1 MTSDRTARA
10 LALLGFFI
18 AALAVGLTVRYNTWA
33 AWATDS
39 GAYISAGRAW
49 ARGELFTPATFIFW
63 APWAGN
69 GQVEFPLGHV
79 EGPIKGTITGQYPLG
94 YPLLIAAAFR
104 LGGDLAPHLIS
115 PLFTGVL
122 AWCAFLLGRLMAT
135 AWAGVL
141 AALMIA
147 ATPVVLGHA
156 VMPFS
161 DVPAAALWALA
172 WLMSVRPG
180 YTAALASGAAAAFAV
195 MTRPNLAPLA
205 VVIAATVTFAD
216 YTGWKRAL
224 GRLVAFGILGSLGP
238 GLVLWSQA
246 VLYGH
251 PLQSGYRVPM
261 SSFFS
266 LERVAY
272 NAGLY
277 PRMLAAL
284 HSWLA
289 LAGLAFV
296 PFGVRRMRSSPEA
309 YTRGL
314 LVWSAV
320 GLIVVNYALY
330 LPYLTYVGWFW
341 LRFLL
346 PALLALF
353 LLLAAGLDDLR
364 LWLQRRWKWLAYAA
378 LIPGLVVPWFG
389 EKEIR
394 PQVGYERI
402 HMMERYLAEVLPPNA
417 VVLTYAHGGAIAAA
431 TGRPIIRIDYI
442 EGDALDRVVRALQRR
457 GYRPVYVFDV
467 AVEGPFVGER
477 FRKSELGR
485 LTWPARAE
493 LTSVTSIVYY
503 DLADREAF
511 FSGERWP
518 TDILVDGRSTHG
530 NVIWQD
536 IRGEHERVILPTL
549 QDTAWFRTWLDAT
562 YRDRLGRA
570 AAVAAVDPADAM
582 RWFRR
587 YLRFRVH
594 GCSHPSA
601 TSRVWQQLASGG
613 APPLC
618 GAPDAVEFPPE
629 NESSDFL
636 RELTEKLR
644 DRPVRQPPTHVD
656 ALGEVVWMQ
665 RYIEARVNGC
675 SHDGAV
681 AAIERQIGGAPEA
694 GCHVPGEMRG
704 AGR

>member
-1 MTSDRTARA
+1 LTTDRTARA
-10 LALLGFFI
+10 LALLAFFI
-18 AALAVGLTVRYNTWA
+18 AALAVGLTIRHNTWA

-49 ARGELFTPATFIFW
+49 ERGELFTPATFVFW
-63 APWAGN
+63 APWAAN

-79 EGPIKGTITGQYPLG
+79 QGPSKGTITGQYPLG
-94 YPLLIAAAFR
+94 YPLLIAVAFR
-104 LGGDLAPHLIS
+104 TGGDLAPHLVT
-115 PLFTGVL
+115 PLLTGVL
-122 AWCAFLLGRLMAT
+122 AWCAFLLGRLMAS

-141 AALMIA
+141 GALMIA

-161 DVPAAALWALA
+161 DVPAAAFWALA

-180 YTAALASGAAAAFAV
+180 LMAALASGAAAAFAV
-195 MTRPNLAPLA
+195 MIRPNLAPLA
-205 VVIAATVTFAD
+205 VVIAATVMFAD
-216 YTGWKRAL
+216 YTEWRRAL
-224 GRLVAFGILGSLGP
+224 VRLVAFGVLGSLGP
-238 GLVLWSQA
+238 ALVLWSQA
-246 VLYGH
+246 ALYGH

-266 LERVAY
+266 LERVPY

-277 PRMLAAL
+277 PRMLAEL
-284 HSWLA
+284 HSWFA
-289 LAGLAFV
+289 FAGLAFV

-314 LVWSAV
+314 LVLSAV

-353 LLLAAGLDDLR
+353 LLLAAGLDHLR
-364 LWLQRRWKWLAYAA
+364 LSLQPRWGRLAHAA
-378 LIPGLVVPWFG
+378 LLPGLIIPWFG
-389 EKEIR
+389 EEQIR
-394 PQVGYERI
+394 PQVGYERM
-402 HMMERYLAEVLPPNA
+402 HMMERYLPEVLPRNA

-431 TGRPIIRIDYI
+431 TGRPIVRIDYV
-442 EGDALDRVVRALQRR
+442 EGEALDQVIRSLQRR

-467 AVEGPFVGER
+467 AVEGAFIGGR
-477 FRKSELGR
+477 FKTMELGR

-503 DLADREAF
+503 DLADRESF

-518 TDILVDGRSTHG
+518 TDVLIAGRSTHG
-530 NVIWQD
+530 NVLWQD
-536 IRGEHERVILPTL
+536 MRGAHERVILPTPSE
-549 QDTAWFRTWLDAT
+549 TAWFRTWLDAV

-587 YLRFRVH
+587 YVRFRLH
-594 GCSHPSA
+594 GCSHQSA
-601 TSRVWQQLASGG
+601 ASRVWLQLASGG

-618 GAPDAVEFPPE
+618 SAPDAVEFPPE

-636 RELTEKLR
+636 RQLTEKLR

-656 ALGEVVWMQ
+656 SLGEVVWTQ
-665 RYIEARVNGC
+665 RYLAARVNGC
-675 SHDGAV
+675 SHDDAV
-681 AAIERQIGGAPEA
+681 AAVERQIGGGPETRCDA
-694 GCHVPGEMRG
+694 QAQRG
-704 AGR
+704 R